1 MRRRVLGGATFR
13 PISGETPILN
23 QLQMIE
29 EYEQAGDP
37 AYREECRRV
46 FGEIWADVI
55 RRMTTPEI
63 NSGEA

>member
-1 MRRRVLGGATFR
+1 MRRRALGGATLKS
-13 PISGETPILN
+13 ISDDVPILK
-23 QLQMIE
+23 QLKMIE
-29 EYEQAGDP
+29 EYEQASDP